1 MSRCLATR
9 GVDHVVLERGT
20 VANTWKT
27 ERWDSLTLLTPNWQ
41 SRLPDYRYEGEDPDG
56 YMTMP
61 EVISFIEGYADAI
74 SAPLHTNTTVTA
86 LRRSDDGFVVETDQG
101 EWRTRT
107 VVLASGHCNIAHIPA
122 VAAVVPPGIT
132 QITPSQ
138 YRTPGQL
145 DEGGVLVVGAAATG
159 IQLADEIQRSGRSV
173 TLAVGGH
180 VRAPRVYRGM
190 DIQWWMDV
198 TGLNDEMYT
207 DVDDVM
213 RVRRLP
219 SFQLAGTRDR
229 RTIDLNALTDIGVNL
244 VGKFAGVSEEGK
256 ALFSGSLRNQ
266 CALADLKLGRLLDAI
281 DEWGSENA
289 VDRELEPPHRFEPTR
304 VEDDPPLML
313 DLTKGRF
320 QTIIWATGFRPDYSW
335 LDIPVVDA
343 KGYIRHDGGVV
354 DEAPGMY
361 VMGMPFLRRRKSTLI
376 DGAADDANDL
386 SDHLATYLD
395 GRRTHSV
402 PNSR

>member
-1 MSRCLATR
+1 M
-9 GVDHVVLERGT
+9 
-20 VANTWKT
+20 
-27 ERWDSLTLLTPNWQ
+27 
-41 SRLPDYRYEGEDPDG
+41 
-56 YMTMP
+56 
-61 EVISFIEGYADAI
+61 
-74 SAPLHTNTTVTA
+74 
-86 LRRSDDGFVVETDQG
+86 
-101 EWRTRT
+101 
-107 VVLASGHCNIAHIPA
+107 
-122 VAAVVPPGIT
+122 
-132 QITPSQ
+132 
-138 YRTPGQL
+138 
-145 DEGGVLVVGAAATG
+145 LVVGAAATG
-159 IQLADEIQRSGRSV
+159 IQLADEIQRSGRQV

-229 RTIDLNALTDIGVNL
+229 RTIDLNALTDIGVQPRRQVRRSQRRGQGTVL
-244 VGKFAGVSEEGK
+244 GLAAQPMRPRRPEARSASRHDRRVGERERGRSRDRSAASF
-256 ALFSGSLRNQ
+256 R
-266 CALADLKLGRLLDAI
+266 AD
-281 DEWGSENA
+281 
-289 VDRELEPPHRFEPTR
+289 P

-386 SDHLATYLD
+386 GDHLATYLD
-395 GRRTHSV
+395 GDSLKRGNPPLAGSRDAGGDDGQVGRWPITSSSGAGGRGGTECAPVVPAASNSSIARSAVSTHPPPLTVRSSKIAAARDPAAHASARGRSNPLERETRQPRAAPSRGRPRSGRTSA
-402 PNSR
+402 PTRSRTPRCRTAR